1 MDLIDAFYEL
11 NRLDEDE
18 ETNKFSS
25 DKITETLNK
34 VVTSIYN
41 VTKNELNNL
50 QKDFKNNMSVAKD
63 VENSMYITLIQKY
76 NKNFKLNL
84 YNKVGKAIKDFYN
97 YLNTLNNVNNS
108 IKNNILNE
116 LSNINKFFKSSN
128 NIFIHKPTN
137 KNYYQLF
144 EEELKI
150 FIKPFINSI
159 LAIYQE
165 IKKLF

>member
-50 QKDFKNNMSVAKD
+50 V
-63 VENSMYITLIQKY
+63 VL
-76 NKNFKLNL
+76 L
-84 YNKVGKAIKDFYN
+84 
-97 YLNTLNNVNNS
+97 
-108 IKNNILNE
+108 
-116 LSNINKFFKSSN
+116 
-128 NIFIHKPTN
+128 
-137 KNYYQLF
+137 
-144 EEELKI
+144 
-150 FIKPFINSI
+150 
-159 LAIYQE
+159 
-165 IKKLF
+165 